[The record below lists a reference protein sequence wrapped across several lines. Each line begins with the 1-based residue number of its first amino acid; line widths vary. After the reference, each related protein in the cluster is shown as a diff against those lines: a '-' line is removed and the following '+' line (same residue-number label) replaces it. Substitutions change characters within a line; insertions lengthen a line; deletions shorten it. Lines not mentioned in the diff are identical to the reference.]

1 MKMISKCKKEVGYQ
15 NPKEE
20 DKEMQ
25 KKMIQKCKGL
35 SHQFAKVDD
44 NKVQKKMI
52 GKKKFTFLG

>member
-1 MKMISKCKKEVGYQ
+1 MGYQ